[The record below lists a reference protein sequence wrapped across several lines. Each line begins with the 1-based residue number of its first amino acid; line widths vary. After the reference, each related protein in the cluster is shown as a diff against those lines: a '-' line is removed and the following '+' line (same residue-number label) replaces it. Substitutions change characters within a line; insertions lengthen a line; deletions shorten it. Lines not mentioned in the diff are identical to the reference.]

1 MTHKYVGAAKSHFAR
16 ISFLFGTR
24 FLPSSRVIKSNTGLE
39 SCMKKAVLAGVFAL
53 AMVGSLFVS
62 EHGVGATPAA
72 AQEVVITEG
81 HIARLRSALRL
92 TSEQMQHW
100 HPVEAALR
108 AAIRNGSRGDET
120 SNDGANEGFVQRVKT
135 RVRGYAVQASAL
147 HGVAAAAGPLIAS
160 LDENQKRAGKSVIRS
175 LGVAF

>member
-1 MTHKYVGAAKSHFAR
+1 
-16 ISFLFGTR
+16 
-24 FLPSSRVIKSNTGLE
+24 
-39 SCMKKAVLAGVFAL
+39 MKKAVLAGVFAL

-135 RVRGYAVQASAL
+135 RVRGYAVGFGAPRRRRRGGPADREPRREPEARRQERHPLPRRRFLGPPFRPRYDGLPPTGGRPFARLAL
-147 HGVAAAAGPLIAS
+147 DLEAAGL
-160 LDENQKRAGKSVIRS
+160 
-175 LGVAF
+175 